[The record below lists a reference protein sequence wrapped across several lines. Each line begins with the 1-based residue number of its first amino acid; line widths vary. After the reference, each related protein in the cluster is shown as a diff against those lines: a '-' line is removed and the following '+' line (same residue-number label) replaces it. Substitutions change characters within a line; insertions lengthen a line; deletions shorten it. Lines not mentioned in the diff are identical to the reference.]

1 MKNYLQLIEQ
11 RLIPPLTKLSEQKH
25 LRSVRD
31 GIISVLPLILTGSFF
46 LMLGQLP
53 LDFLKNPQYPSWII
67 NSITF
72 YDANLVPKL
81 LIPYR
86 LTMGLMALYAAFGIA
101 YNLGKTYELDGLS
114 VGILSTSSF
123 LLTILPVKAIVTNE
137 KAEWVIPIDKLGGK
151 GLFVAILCAFIT
163 VEITRFLLAKKLSF
177 SMPEGV
183 PPAVIN
189 AFTSLVPGIVVLT
202 VIWVLQLTVD
212 IHTLLGWILSP
223 LVKTGDGF
231 VAIILINLLL
241 HLIWITGI
249 HGASVINAVAFPF
262 WMQFLEEN
270 AAAHASGTLLPH
282 ITSLPFYQWFIW
294 IGGSGT
300 TLSLIIMMVFS
311 RSAYLKKLGRISIL
325 PSIFNINEPIIFG
338 LPVVMNPVIAIPFV
352 IAPIVSGIIAFIAV
366 KTGLVQSP
374 YIMVPWT
381 LPAPI
386 GALASTGFDW
396 RALMLVIINII
407 ISGLIYYPFFKS
419 IERKTIEK
427 ENSSEV

>member
-1 MKNYLQLIEQ
+1 
-11 RLIPPLTKLSEQKH
+11 
-25 LRSVRD
+25 
-31 GIISVLPLILTGSFF
+31 
-46 LMLGQLP
+46 
-53 LDFLKNPQYPSWII
+53 
-67 NSITF
+67 
-72 YDANLVPKL
+72 
-81 LIPYR
+81 
-86 LTMGLMALYAAFGIA
+86 
-101 YNLGKTYELDGLS
+101 LS

>member
-407 ISGLIYYPFFKS
+407 ISGLIYYPFLS
-419 IERKTIEK
+419 L
-427 ENSSEV
+427 